1 MNTLREDLNEYL
13 AMRRALGFKLVKA
26 GKSLSQ
32 FVSYFEAQSAEF
44 ITTSMAVTWAQ
55 LAASAH
61 SRAERLSF
69 LRPFA
74 RFRSASDSRTEV
86 PAENLFPY
94 RPRRA
99 QPYLYSE
106 DEIRKLLKTAKELA
120 NPFRAETFYCLLGLL
135 SVTGLRIGEALE
147 LQLQHVDLAEGVL
160 TVEGAKHGKSR
171 LVPLHDSTRDVLAA
185 YKSCRD
191 RFLNGRE
198 ASFFFISLN
207 GTRLDRAMVHRT
219 FYDLSRQIGLR
230 KHGSSKGPRI
240 HDFRHAFAVRTM
252 LQWYRS
258 GEDVERRLP
267 FLSTYLGH
275 VHVSDTY
282 WYLTSVPEL
291 MDLGVRLLERRWE
304 EES

>member
-1 MNTLREDLNEYL
+1 MNTLREDLTEYL
-13 AMRRALGFKLVKA
+13 AMRRALGFKLIKA

-32 FVSYFEAQSAEF
+32 FVSYFEERNAEF
-44 ITTSMAVTWAQ
+44 ITTSMAVEWAQ
-55 LAASAH
+55 SASSAH
-61 SRAERLSF
+61 SRSERLSF

-74 RFRSASDSRTEV
+74 RFRSASDPRTEV

-106 DEIRKLLKTAKELA
+106 DDVRKLLTAAKALP
-120 NPFRAETFYCLLGLL
+120 NTFRAETYYCLLGLL
-135 SVTGLRIGEALE
+135 SVTGLRIGEALG
-147 LQLQHVDLAEGVL
+147 LQSQHVDLVEGVL

-171 LVPLHDSTRDVLAA
+171 LVPLHDSTQEVLAA

-191 RFLNGRE
+191 KFLSGRP

-219 FYDLSRQIGLR
+219 FYDLSRQVGLR
-230 KHGSSKGPRI
+230 KHDSSKGPRI
-240 HDFRHAFAVRTM
+240 HDLRHAFVVRSM
-252 LQWYRS
+252 LQWYRN
-258 GEDVERRLP
+258 GDDVERRLP
-267 FLSTYLGH
+267 ILSTYLGH

-282 WYLTSVPEL
+282 LYLTAVPEL
-291 MDLGVRLLERRWE
+291 MDLGVNLLERRWE
-304 EES
+304 EE